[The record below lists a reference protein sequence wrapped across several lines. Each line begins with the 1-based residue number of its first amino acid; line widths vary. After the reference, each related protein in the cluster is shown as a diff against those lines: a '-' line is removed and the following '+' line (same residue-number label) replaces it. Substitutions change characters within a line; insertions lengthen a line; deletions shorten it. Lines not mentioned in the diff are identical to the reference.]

1 MSNMTEQILF
11 SGRVQGVGFRW
22 KTEKFATELQLAGFV
37 RNLHDGRVE
46 AIVAGSIEEIQE
58 LVDRLRN
65 EFGAGISEIRRH
77 IFEGADEFTGFSIRR

>member
-22 KTEKFATELQLAGFV
+22 TTEKIATELQLAGFV

-46 AIVAGSIEEIQE
+46 AIVAGSIERIQE
-58 LVDRLRN
+58 LIERLRN
-65 EFGAGISEIRRH
+65 KFGTGINEIHRH
-77 IFEGADEFTGFSIRR
+77 VFEGADEFTGFSIRR